1 MNPAYISALA
11 ALAGSVIGGLTSL
24 ATSWLAQR
32 TQVRARELTR
42 NRRGREELYRTFID
56 EASHLY
62 IDALV
67 HDESRAFEQAAALVK
82 IYSVVSQMRILA
94 SQQVIEAAENIMRK
108 IVDTYAAPNKTFPEL
123 REMLHHDAVDPWNST
138 VPKRPWPRAATVSNR
153 HCQCSDAL
161 SRGRPAGASLFPGAW
176 ASSRDE
182 EIQGSR
188 RQSKLQ
194 LGSDPRTLS
203 WPADKMHAFKEG
215 LLNQI
220 HPCATGAVQR

>member
-32 TQVRARELTR
+32 TQARAGELTR
-42 NRRGREELYRTFID
+42 NRRRREKLYGQFID

-82 IYSVVSQMRILA
+82 IYSVVSQMRILS

-108 IVDTYAAPNKTFPEL
+108 IGDTYAAPNKTFPEL
-123 REMLHHDAVDPWNST
+123 REMLHHDAFDPLRQFSEACRVEFET
-138 VPKRPWPRAATVSNR
+138 PRS
-153 HCQCSDAL
+153 
-161 SRGRPAGASLFPGAW
+161 
-176 ASSRDE
+176 
-182 EIQGSR
+182 
-188 RQSKLQ
+188 
-194 LGSDPRTLS
+194 
-203 WPADKMHAFKEG
+203 AFD
-215 LLNQI
+215 
-220 HPCATGAVQR
+220 